1 MEIKVQ
7 KDILDIIKDIRDID
21 EQLNSPNPDCEKL
34 KEITLKAKLK
44 FQKEST
50 IYEVAEELKPNT
62 QYISI
67 HQMSINDFIQ
77 RLPFY
82 KSLYIKELKSK
93 CDLGTFNK
101 LSLEYNIRD

>member
-1 MEIKVQ
+1 MELE
-7 KDILDIIKDIRDID
+7 KDILETIKDIQDID
-21 EQLNSPNPDCEKL
+21 KQLNSSYPNREKL
-34 KEITLKAKLK
+34 QEITLKAKLK

-50 IYEVAEELKPNT
+50 TYEVIEELKPNT

-67 HQMSINDFIQ
+67 NQMSINDFIQ

-93 CDLGTFNK
+93 CDLETFSK
-101 LSLEYNIRD
+101 LLLEYEIKE